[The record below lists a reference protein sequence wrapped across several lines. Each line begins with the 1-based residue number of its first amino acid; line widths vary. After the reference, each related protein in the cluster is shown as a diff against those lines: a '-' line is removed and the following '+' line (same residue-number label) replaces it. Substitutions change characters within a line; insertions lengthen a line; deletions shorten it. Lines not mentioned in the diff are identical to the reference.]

1 MSVDEIHHGEYDVL
15 LVKMNE
21 NYEAVGV
28 SLMKQYNIVKI
39 RAGLLKYV
47 AFLLILLY
55 FYYVKL
61 SQSRSRGSRTARRC
75 RR

>member
-15 LVKMNE
+15 LVKMKE
-21 NYEAVGV
+21 NYKAVGV

-39 RAGLLKYV
+39 RAGLLKHV

-61 SQSRSRGSRTARRC
+61 SQSRSCGSRTARRI